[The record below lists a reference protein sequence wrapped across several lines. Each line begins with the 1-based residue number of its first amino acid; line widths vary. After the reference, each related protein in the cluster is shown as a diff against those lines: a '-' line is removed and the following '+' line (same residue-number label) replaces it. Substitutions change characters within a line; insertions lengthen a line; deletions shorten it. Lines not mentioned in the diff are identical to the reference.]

1 MKLNG
6 TGSINFRDFSK
17 KINEDII
24 LLYFIM
30 YIFALFTWQLIN
42 YNDKH
47 EKIESE
53 FNHVLTNQ
61 NDTNNKRLDESLLV
75 VKKLSI
81 DLKPANFLDVI
92 TKFILNHIDKLT
104 LIIMYST
111 AVNKISIINLSMNY
125 LNLVLILIFL
135 VQLIFPKTIKNLCY
149 IIILTIELLI
159 LIQYHINSN

>member
-1 MKLNG
+1 
-6 TGSINFRDFSK
+6 
-17 KINEDII
+17 
-24 LLYFIM
+24 M

-149 IIILTIELLI
+149 IIILTIEVLI